1 MYDELIIKY
10 EFLKKLVSEEE
21 LEEEYGVIGYVSKGE
36 TITKI
41 IKLNCDRNKI
51 IEWIENTLINDI

>member
-1 MYDELIIKY
+1 M
-10 EFLKKLVSEEE
+10 VSEEE

>member
-1 MYDELIIKY
+1 MNFNEIKIKNFYDEVNQIY
-10 EFLKKLVSEEE
+10 DE

-36 TITKI
+36 TIAKI

-51 IEWIENTLINDI
+51 IEWIEILW